1 MSLWLQMLAVLALI
15 ALNGFLAMAELSMVS
30 ARPAR
35 LKQLARRG
43 NRGAAAALDLLKDPT
58 GFLSSVQVGITLI
71 GVLAGAFSGATL
83 GTALAGLLRSWG
95 VPAGTADTA
104 AIGLVVLAITYL
116 SLILGELVPKRL
128 AMAEPERLACRVARP
143 MQVTARLATPAVW
156 LLRLST
162 VAVLR
167 LLGAQAAGRSGVTGE
182 EIRALLAEGAEAGV
196 VQQAEHE
203 MIQAIMRIADRP
215 VRSIMTPRVDL
226 VWLDAR
232 LSREAVRAALASA
245 GHSRYPVTRH
255 GLEEVVGVLHV
266 RRLAAAPPAGPFDL
280 ATLVEPPL
288 MVPEGTPVLRLIEQ
302 FRRTG
307 RHFAIVVDE
316 YGVVEGVATP
326 ADVLAAIAGDLPEGP
341 DAADLAE
348 VTRREDGSW
357 LADGRLEVHRAEQ
370 LLDLEPATLEGPYA
384 TLAGFILWQLGHMP
398 RVGEAFT
405 SHGHRFEVV
414 DLDGRRIDKVLIAPA
429 ARADA
434 ASTGAGA
441 WRT

>member
-1 MSLWLQMLAVLALI
+1 MSLMLQTLAVVALI
-15 ALNGFLAMAELSMVS
+15 ALNGFLAMAELAMIS
-30 ARPAR
+30 ARPAK
-35 LKQLARRG
+35 LKHLARHG
-43 NRGAAAALDLLKDPT
+43 NRGAAMALELLKDPT
-58 GFLSSVQVGITLI
+58 SFLSSVQVGITLI

-83 GTALAGLLRSWG
+83 GTALGALLQRWG
-95 VPAGTADTA
+95 VPTGTADTA
-104 AIGLVVLAITYL
+104 AIAVVVLVITYL

-128 AMAEPERLACRVARP
+128 AMAEPERIACRVARP
-143 MQVTARLATPAVW
+143 MTAMAWLAAPAVW

-167 LLGAQAAGRSGVTGE
+167 LLGASVSGRSRVTGE

-196 VQQAEHE
+196 VKHAEHE
-203 MIQAIMRIADRP
+203 MIKAIMRIADRP

-232 LSREAVRAALASA
+232 LSRDAVRAAITAA
-245 GHSRYPVTRH
+245 GHSRYPVARQ

-266 RRLAAAPPAGPFDL
+266 RRLAAAPTTGPFEL

-288 MVPEGTPVLRLIEQ
+288 MVPEGLHVLRLIEL

-326 ADVLAAIAGDLPEGP
+326 ADVLAAIAGDLPERP
-341 DAADLAE
+341 DADLAE
-348 VTRREDGSW
+348 AVRREDGSW
-357 LADGRLEVHRAEQ
+357 LVDGRIEVHRVEE
-370 LLDLEPATLEGPYA
+370 LLSVEPTALDGDYA
-384 TLAGFILWQLGHMP
+384 TLAGFVLWQLGHMP

-405 SHGHRFEVV
+405 SHGFRFEVV
-414 DLDGRRIDKVLIAPA
+414 DLDGRRIDKILIGPVDT
-429 ARADA
+429 ADA
-434 ASTGAGA
+434 AAQKANSFPV
-441 WRT
+441 